1 MGFFAMDQFLPM
13 ILQLGAGA
21 LTGVAI
27 GFALRKIALFLL
39 FLVGCGILF
48 TFVLTQWGV
57 ATVNWSAF
65 DTHFV
70 ELAKS
75 AQQWATHALKGLSI
89 AGVGF
94 MGGVLVGWR
103 LR

>member
-1 MGFFAMDQFLPM
+1 MDFLANDLVIPM
-13 ILQLGAGA
+13 ILQLGAGG
-21 LTGVAI
+21 LTGVAV

-39 FLVGCGILF
+39 FLVGCGLLF
-48 TFVLTQWGV
+48 TFALTQWGV

-65 DTHFV
+65 DSHFV
-70 ELAKS
+70 EFSKS
-75 AQQWATHALKGLSI
+75 AQHWATHALKGLSL
-89 AGVGF
+89 AGAGF